1 MNEHSLLAAL
11 QHGDSFF
18 PSGSVSFSW
27 GMEPLYADGKV
38 ETPEDVALFLEGQL
52 RHRWAPVDRAF
63 VAAAHRATGDLAVV
77 QKADRQ
83 MEAMTLARE
92 LRQGSRRSGKALLH
106 VHERMGTPS
115 AGPYRKRIYEGV
127 GFGHLAV
134 VQGLLLGDVGLDLET
149 ALAISAHTTCVS
161 ILGAAIRLGRLGSL
175 EGQRILAALR
185 PMIHGLMGSPIP
197 DIHVAGAYCPQTE
210 VAVMRHE
217 THETRLFSN

>member
-27 GMEPLYADGKV
+27 GTEPLYTDGKI

-52 RHRWAPVDRAF
+52 RNRWASMDRVF
-63 VAAAHRATGDLAVV
+63 LAAAHRASGDLASVR
-77 QKADRQ
+77 KADRQ
-83 MEAMTLARE
+83 LEAMTLAKE
-92 LRQGSRRSGKALLH
+92 LRQGSRRGGKALLH
-106 VHERMGTPS
+106 VHEKMGTPS
-115 AGPYRKRIYEGV
+115 AGPYRKLIHKGE

-134 VQGLLLGDVGLDLET
+134 VQGLLLGEVGLDLAS

-161 ILGAAIRLGRLGSL
+161 VLGAAIRLGRLGSL
-175 EGQRILAALR
+175 EGQRILADLR
-185 PMIHGLMGSPIP
+185 PMIHGLMASPIP
-197 DIHVAGAYCPQTE
+197 DIRKAVAYCPQTE
-210 VAVMRHE
+210 IAVMRHE